1 MAVLG
6 LTVQRVRLANGG
18 HTQLVLRRE
27 RDVLDGIAFGRPDL
41 VGVVAEG
48 DRVDI
53 VARLASRVFGGLE
66 TLQLEIR
73 DVSTS
78 GSHPR
83 AAEVLARAA
92 GRVGGT
98 PVGPGAPVPAQG
110 GVA

>member
-1 MAVLG
+1 
-6 LTVQRVRLANGG
+6 
-18 HTQLVLRRE
+18 
-27 RDVLDGIAFGRPDL
+27 
-41 VGVVAEG
+41 
-48 DRVDI
+48 
-53 VARLASRVFGGLE
+53 VFGGLE

-92 GRVGGT
+92 GRVAGT
-98 PVGPGAPVPAQG
+98 PVGPGAPVSAQG

>member
-1 MAVLG
+1 VDTL
-6 LTVQRVRLANGG
+6 
-18 HTQLVLRRE
+18 
-27 RDVLDGIAFGRPDL
+27 
-41 VGVVAEG
+41 AEG

-78 GSHPR
+78 GVHPR

-92 GRVGGT
+92 GRVGGA
-98 PVGPGAPVPAQG
+98 PVGPGAPVAARE